1 MALSPFHIFLFREPV
16 FIKASLTS
24 PGTTVS
30 GHTPCP
36 PWTHGLRKQA
46 EPSCAKSP
54 PGEEVQYESLQARRP
69 RRWGR
74 CDAQPLSPPRARA
87 TPRLPLDTAR
97 VSPHLLSL
105 PLPVRPRLG
114 GICYC
119 SITVAHADY
128 HIRQA
133 RLPSGIPRSPIRPLP
148 PPRDELSPGHPPHTA
163 PAPPGHWSAPH
174 SCTALRILDP
184 PGGGPAQSRGSGQ
197 DRGAND

>member
-24 PGTTVS
+24 PGATVS

-54 PGEEVQYESLQARRP
+54 PGEAVQSKSLQARRP

-74 CDAQPLSPPRARA
+74 CDAQPLSPPSPPPRARA

-97 VSPHLLSL
+97 VSPHPLSL

-119 SITVAHADY
+119 SITVAHTITYVKPGSPLEFPDHPSVPSHHRGTSSPQDTLRTPRPHRRGTGLHPTA
-128 HIRQA
+128 A
-133 RLPSGIPRSPIRPLP
+133 RLYGF
-148 PPRDELSPGHPPHTA
+148 
-163 PAPPGHWSAPH
+163 
-174 SCTALRILDP
+174 
-184 PGGGPAQSRGSGQ
+184 
-197 DRGAND
+197 